1 MELLESSFNM
11 GLDET
16 SRAIGRLEASQEAT
30 QSDVATLKERTE
42 RMDIKLDKLLARTDR
57 MSLKLK
63 HWLMLLVGG
72 SIGGGG
78 VAHAL
83 KKLLE

>member
-1 MELLESSFNM
+1 M

-30 QSDVATLKERTE
+30 QNDVAELKERTE
-42 RMDIKLDKLLARTDR
+42 RMDEKLDRLLARTDR
-57 MSLKLK
+57 MRMTLK
-63 HWLMLLVGG
+63 HWLILLAGG
-72 SIGGGG
+72 SVGGGG

-83 KKLLE
+83 RKLLE

>member
-1 MELLESSFNM
+1 M

-30 QSDVATLKERTE
+30 QNDVAELKERTE
-42 RMDIKLDKLLARTDR
+42 HMDVKLDKLLARTDR
-57 MSLKLK
+57 ISLKLK
-63 HWLMLLVGG
+63 HWLLLLAGGSVGG
-72 SIGGGG
+72 GS

-83 KKLLE
+83 RKLLE